1 MAEII
6 TSFAMSACACLECS
20 MCSGMFRG
28 VKMVLRGLGPGEGCC
43 RWAVAGG
50 LVVTSPRK
58 TKSSSLRLGIF
69 QDLSLLAYALAS
81 CSGITWMT
89 ADCSLHYPSPF
100 PTFFSF
106 PVFWS
111 QEQRTPLQDGI
122 AASKEGA
129 GCASAALGARRQ
141 RVLGELLPST
151 GCVATFSFYRCF
163 FLSGIACFL
172 LSLLISFSRYLFSTT
187 TYFLLSLLIFFYR

>member
-1 MAEII
+1 M
-6 TSFAMSACACLECS
+6 L
-20 MCSGMFRG
+20 G
-28 VKMVLRGLGPGEGCC
+28 VFDVQRNVQGCEDGVEGTRTWRGLLQVGGCWWFGC
-43 RWAVAGG
+43 DF
-50 LVVTSPRK
+50 PRK
-58 TKSSSLRLGIF
+58 TKSSSLRLGTF